1 MKQFISVPLL
11 FAALLM
17 TNSSSISTSTID
29 SYSEYLELEMN
40 EVKIDG
46 DYLTPMSVLGVTGNV
61 LGNGY
66 QHISDRLSAFADE
79 YECDCYLGLWTSIEN
94 SGYASLDAIV

>member
-1 MKQFISVPLL
+1 MKWFPGIPLF

-17 TNSSSISTSTID
+17 TNSSNLSTSTID

-46 DYLTPMSVLGVTGNV
+46 DYLTSMSVLGVTGNA

-66 QHISDRLSAFADE
+66 QHMSNRLSVFADE
-79 YECDCYLGLWTSIEN
+79 YECDCYLGL
-94 SGYASLDAIV
+94 